1 MKALK
6 FSHQR
11 EAIKDFLGSR
21 TDHPTAETV
30 YGEVREI
37 CPNISLGT
45 VYRNLALLEKLGQIM
60 KITTGIGADRYDGNI
75 IPHNHFVCTKCHCVI
90 DLHMENIDFIKET
103 ASKGFTGIIE
113 GYVTHFYGVCGD
125 CVEKS

>member
-6 FSHQR
+6 FSRQR
-11 EAIKDFLGSR
+11 EAIEDFLVSR
-21 TDHPTAETV
+21 TDHPTADTV
-30 YGEVREI
+30 YEEVREI

-45 VYRNLALLEKLGQIM
+45 VYRNLALLEELGQIV
-60 KITTGIGADRYDGNI
+60 KITTGTGADRYDGNT
-75 IPHNHFVCTKCHCVI
+75 IPHNHFVCTKCHCVT

-103 ASKGFTGIIE
+103 ASKEFAGIID
-113 GYVTHFYGVCGD
+113 GYVAHFYGVCSD